1 VSKSEGEPIQNVSC
15 TIDFAVF
22 LCISQPLFNYNPTAS
37 HHDFS
42 IMKISTIPAPTDTKN
57 HSKSIGGLSFF
68 FLLCAIM
75 DFVLIS
81 TATLAECANHASM
94 PYLFYAFKC
103 GLPFI
108 EFRKLM
114 QHQQATC
121 YINYTNVIIWQQCNN
136 AHYTLQNEV
145 LPHYNQV
152 GSGVSWCEQLD
163 QVLSGL
169 WKQN

>member
-1 VSKSEGEPIQNVSC
+1 M
-15 TIDFAVF
+15 
-22 LCISQPLFNYNPTAS
+22 L
-37 HHDFS
+37 
-42 IMKISTIPAPTDTKN
+42 
-57 HSKSIGGLSFF
+57 IG
-68 FLLCAIM
+68 
-75 DFVLIS
+75 
-81 TATLAECANHASM
+81 TTTLAECSNHAAIR
-94 PYLFYAFKC
+94 YFFYDYKC

-114 QHQQATC
+114 QHQQATH
-121 YINYTNVIIWQQCNN
+121 YSNYTNVIIWQQCNN